1 MERTPLGNI
10 IVIVSFF
17 KTECS
22 RRDQIRQT
30 KHPNVLSY
38 QSISHGATTISDGIF
53 SDTSSGLDGG
63 GSTEAGMKDV
73 GGCASIV
80 TALAHLKL
88 VSRHYFTAK
97 HIPSPH
103 QQCTSDF
110 TSSLLAYNAK

>member
-1 MERTPLGNI
+1 MSLLLSAFLKQDVQGETKSDRL
-10 IVIVSFF
+10 
-17 KTECS
+17 
-22 RRDQIRQT
+22 

-38 QSISHGATTISDGIF
+38 QSISHGATTISDGVF
-53 SDTSSGLDGG
+53 DDTSSGLDGG
-63 GSTEAGMKDV
+63 GSTEAGFKDV

-110 TSSLLAYNAK
+110 SSSLFAQISD

>member
-1 MERTPLGNI
+1 M
-10 IVIVSFF
+10 
-17 KTECS
+17 
-22 RRDQIRQT
+22 
-30 KHPNVLSY
+30 
-38 QSISHGATTISDGIF
+38 ISHIKLFYDATSISDGVF
-53 SDTSSGLDGG
+53 NDTSSGLDGG
-63 GSTEAGMKDV
+63 GSTEAGLKDV

-110 TSSLLAYNAK
+110 TSSLFAQISD